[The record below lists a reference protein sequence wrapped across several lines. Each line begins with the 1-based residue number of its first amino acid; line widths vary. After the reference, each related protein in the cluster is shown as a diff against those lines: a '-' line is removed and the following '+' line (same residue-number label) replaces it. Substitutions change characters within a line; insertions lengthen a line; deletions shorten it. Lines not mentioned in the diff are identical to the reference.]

1 MLFIV
6 EPQRS
11 LEYLLR
17 EAHHEA
23 AIRSEADE
31 RRVAAR

>member
-1 MLFIV
+1 MLFVV

-23 AIRSEADE
+23 AIRSEGDE
-31 RRVAAR
+31 RRMAKR